1 MTKLAKALI
10 GLLFGLLLTAIP
22 VFGQAEAGSISGTV
36 KDPSGAV
43 IPGATIKIKNL
54 ATGAERS
61 SKSGNT
67 GEYLIPAVT
76 PGRYQVD
83 VTNEKFQTYRTHEE
97 VTVGGAPTVD
107 AQLTLGPSSAV
118 VEVVGGA
125 ATEVNTQTQELS
137 QLIDSQQL
145 AQLPSLTRNPYDFV
159 AISGNVSNGDSTSN
173 GEMAGQELASRGV
186 GFAINGQRESGTEI
200 LLDGVENVSVFG
212 ASIGENIPLD
222 GVQEYSVI
230 TNNFAAEYGR
240 ASGGV
245 VNVTTKAGTNG
256 FHGSAWEFN
265 RLAAYTANTY
275 NNVANDLPK
284 GGYTRN
290 QFGFQVGGPIIK
302 NKLFVSESTEWT
314 RVRSSS
320 VQTEEVFDP
329 SFLSL
334 LPANAQSYFSSY
346 GTGSAASAGVASYW
360 GQTSPTN
367 FGWVGQFVAPNSPQ
381 NTCFFGVN
389 NPNPTDATACT
400 NPQING
406 TTP

>member
-22 VFGQAEAGSISGTV
+22 AFRQAEAGSISGTV
-36 KDPSGAV
+36 KDPPGAV

-83 VTNEKFQTYRTHEE
+83 VTNEKFQTYRTTVE
-97 VTVGGAPTVD
+97 VTVGGVSTVD
-107 AQLTLGPSSAV
+107 AQLTLGQSSAV

-137 QLIDSQQL
+137 QLIDSEQL

-159 AISGNVSNGDSTSN
+159 AISGNVSNGDTISN
-173 GEMAGQELASRGV
+173 GATMSNGGGGQELSNRGV
-186 GFAINGQRESGTEI
+186 GYSINGQRESGTEI
-200 LLDGVENVSVFG
+200 LLDGVENVAVFSVG
-212 ASIGENIPLD
+212 IGNNIPID
-222 GVQEYSVI
+222 GVQEYSII
-230 TNNFAAEYGR
+230 TNNFSSEYGR

-275 NNVANDLPK
+275 NNVALGDPK
-284 GGYTRN
+284 GQYTRN
-290 QFGFQVGGPIIK
+290 QFGFQVGGPVIK
-302 NKLFVSESTEWT
+302 NKLFASETTEFT
-314 RVRSSS
+314 RVRSDS

-329 SFLSL
+329 SFIAL
-334 LPANAQSYFSSY
+334 LPANAQAYFAQY
-346 GTGSAASAGVASYW
+346 GTGALPSAGVAA
-360 GQTSPTN
+360 T
-367 FGWVGQFVAPNSPQ
+367 VG
-381 NTCFFGVN
+381 
-389 NPNPTDATACT
+389 
-400 NPQING
+400 QING
-406 TTP
+406 CTNWANAFTGGLINGG